1 MYCKNC
7 GKPMVDAA
15 VVCVSCGV
23 PRGAGNQFCQNCGQ
37 PVMPNAFACTH
48 CGAQVGAAPVQQAN
62 PAAKSRI
69 CAGLLG
75 LFLGGLGI
83 HNFYLGYTG
92 KAVAQL
98 ILTITVLLAPISG
111 IWALIEAI
119 MILTGSIAV
128 DGKGLPLRD

>member
-1 MYCKNC
+1 
-7 GKPMVDAA
+7 
-15 VVCVSCGV
+15 
-23 PRGAGNQFCQNCGQ
+23 
-37 PVMPNAFACTH
+37 MPNAFACTH

-98 ILTITVLLAPISG
+98 ILTITVLLA
-111 IWALIEAI
+111 AI